1 MKLNKLYYHTR
12 LFLSFASGLL
22 LLILTGCSTFSSS
35 DSNVNYKKSV
45 TTQPLEIPPEFTAT
59 SINEQLVVP
68 DLPTQTTTI
77 GVDNNQRSGGQAVA
91 GVEVLPRSQ
100 QVQVMREGNMRWLIV
115 QAPPSLV
122 WVKVKKFLQEQ
133 GFAIEVQEPKVGVI
147 ETQWAEQQLN
157 VPERG
162 LRKFFGKVLNTIY
175 SADVRD
181 KYRIRLAYGSQ
192 ENTTEVYLT
201 HQGAKEVAVGEDFRW
216 QARPSEP
223 ALEMEMLNRL
233 MVFLGLEKETA
244 ETLLA
249 QTEVTSP
256 TQSTQPVEAQEA
268 TSPGSPLAVITRT
281 QDGQISLLLQEE
293 IEKAWRRIGFALD
306 RAKFTLADR
315 DRQERIYYIRY
326 IDPDTQSKSGFLSY
340 IFGGDSDEDKAPE
353 YRIKLIPELD
363 STRIVILTNQN
374 EPAPSATAEKIL
386 TVLEE
391 QIK

>member
-1 MKLNKLYYHTR
+1 M
-12 LFLSFASGLL
+12 
-22 LLILTGCSTFSSS
+22 
-35 DSNVNYKKSV
+35 
-45 TTQPLEIPPEFTAT
+45 
-59 SINEQLVVP
+59 
-68 DLPTQTTTI
+68 
-77 GVDNNQRSGGQAVA
+77 
-91 GVEVLPRSQ
+91 
-100 QVQVMREGNMRWLIV
+100 
-115 QAPPSLV
+115 
-122 WVKVKKFLQEQ
+122 
-133 GFAIEVQEPKVGVI
+133 

-181 KYRIRLAYGSQ
+181 KYRIRLAYGIE

-249 QTEVTSP
+249 QTQVTNP
-256 TQSTQPVEAQEA
+256 TQPTQPVEVEEA

-293 IEKAWRRIGFALD
+293 VERAWRRVGFALD

-326 IDPDTQSKSGFLSY
+326 IDPDSQSKSGFLSY
-340 IFGGDSDEDKAPE
+340 FFGGDSDEDKAPE
-353 YRIKLIPELD
+353 YRIKLIPEFD
-363 STRIVILTNQN
+363 STRIVILSNQN
-374 EPAPSATAEKIL
+374 KAAPSATAEKIL
-386 TVLEE
+386 VVLEE
-391 QIK
+391 QLK